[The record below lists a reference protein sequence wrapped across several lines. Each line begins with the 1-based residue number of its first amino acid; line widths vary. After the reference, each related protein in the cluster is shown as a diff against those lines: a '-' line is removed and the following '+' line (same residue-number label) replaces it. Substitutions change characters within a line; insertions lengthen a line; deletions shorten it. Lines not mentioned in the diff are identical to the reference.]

1 MGALAALSG
10 GQARLPRSWLC
21 LPCVPLAGLAGWGLL
36 RSPGEGYGF
45 AANYIDGPVFN
56 PLTVPEY
63 AILLLTAVVACWFVT
78 DARPAFGLVAA
89 ALLTC
94 LFRDLMTLNLP
105 LLQRPDRG
113 RRPPVLLPL
122 AIGLAIMLPLA
133 WLLHRQAAPR
143 LRPLPK
149 P

>member
-1 MGALAALSG
+1 M
-10 GQARLPRSWLC
+10 
-21 LPCVPLAGLAGWGLL
+21 
-36 RSPGEGYGF
+36 
-45 AANYIDGPVFN
+45 
-56 PLTVPEY
+56 
-63 AILLLTAVVACWFVT
+63 TAVVACWFVT

-94 LFRDLMTLNLP
+94 LFWELNTLP
-105 LLQRPDRG
+105 LLSIPTGDDVLL
-113 RRPPVLLPL
+113 VLLPL
-122 AIGLAIMLPLA
+122 AIGLAIMLALA